1 MSLGGEKKNVVVI
14 GGGVAGSVVAKT
26 LQNEANVS
34 LIDEKEYFEI
44 TWASLRSIVE
54 PTFAK
59 RSVITHTEYLPQ
71 AKIIASAA
79 VDITDTDILTKQ
91 GNRIPY
97 DYLVV
102 ATGHTQSG
110 ASTKPEKISQY
121 LAENEKIKAANSILI
136 VGGGPTGVELAG
148 EIAVDFPAKKV
159 TLVHR
164 GSRLL
169 EFIGESASKKAL
181 NWLTSKKVEVI
192 VGQSVDVNSASE
204 GVYKTSGGETI
215 VADCH
220 FFCIGTPFG
229 SAWLK
234 ETILKDSLD
243 SRGRLMV
250 DSNLRIKGHNN
261 IFATGDITDIPELK
275 QGYLA
280 QEHAK
285 VAAKNI
291 TLLIKGAEDDHK
303 LAVYKPATKALALV
317 SLGRKDAV
325 AQFPCLS
332 IAGRVPGMIK
342 SGDLFVGKTRKGLG
356 LQPDV

>member
-1 MSLGGEKKNVVVI
+1 MAEGGEKKNVVVI

-26 LQNEANVS
+26 LQNDVNVS
-34 LIDEKEYFEI
+34 LIDESHSWDYTGYVVVVRFMC
-44 TWASLRSIVE
+44 V
-54 PTFAK
+54 P
-59 RSVITHTEYLPQ
+59 YP
-71 AKIIASAA
+71 AKIG
-79 VDITDTDILTKQ
+79 VMGDKVCMHPTLP
-91 GNRIPY
+91 RFYPW
-97 DYLVV
+97 DYTGYVV
-102 ATGHTQSG
+102 VVVRFMSVPTLL
-110 ASTKPEKISQY
+110 KY
-121 LAENEKIKAANSILI
+121 EKIKAADSILI
-136 VGGGPTGVELAG
+136 VGGGPTGVELAA
-148 EIAVDFPAKKV
+148 EIVADFPAKKV

-192 VGQSVDVNSASE
+192 LEQSVVVNSQSN
-204 GVYKTSGGETI
+204 GVYRTSGGETI
-215 VADCH
+215 VADCY
-220 FFCIGTPFG
+220 FLCTGTLFG

-243 SRGRLMV
+243 SRGRVMV

-261 IFATGDITDIPELK
+261 IFAIGDITDVPELK

-285 VAAKNI
+285 VVAKNI
-291 TLLIKGAEDDHK
+291 TTLVKGVEDDHK
-303 LAVYKPATKALALV
+303 LAVYKPATKALAIV

-356 LQPDV
+356 LQPGV